1 MTCNVTPRQ
10 LQILELLLK
19 KRSGLTIDAIA
30 NALDISRTAVLQH
43 FSGLQGEGCVQEG
56 SLDKTAGRPV
66 RCYVITEKGISHFPK
81 QYAWFSEIIL
91 NRLKE
96 QMGSDAFREFMGQL
110 GIDVAQGLLQNFAG
124 KSKQQRL
131 GELVT
136 IMQGLG
142 YEAEALEVRE
152 NNQLQLQARNCVYHD
167 LAQKHAEICEFD
179 LALMSTLLDGEIEH
193 LECLVKGDEVCR
205 FKCHASE

>member
-10 LQILELLLK
+10 LQILDLLLK
-19 KRSGLTIDAIA
+19 NRSGLTIDGIA

-43 FSGLQGEGCVQEG
+43 FSGLQREGCVQEG

-66 RCYVITEKGISHFPK
+66 RCYLITEKGINHFPK

-96 QMGSDAFREFMGQL
+96 QMGSDVFREFMSQL
-110 GIDVAQGLLQNFAG
+110 GKDVAQGLLQNFAG
-124 KSKQQRL
+124 KSKQQRI

-142 YEAEALEVRE
+142 YEAQALEVSE

-167 LAQKHAEICEFD
+167 LAQKHAEVCEFD
-179 LALMSTLLDGEIEH
+179 LALMSTLMDGEIEH
-193 LECLVKGDEVCR
+193 LECLVKGGEVCR
-205 FKCHASE
+205 FGCNNLK

>member
-30 NALDISRTAVLQH
+30 HALDISRTAVLQH
-43 FSGLQGEGCVQEG
+43 FSGLQREGCVQEG

-66 RCYVITEKGISHFPK
+66 RCYVITEKGINHFPK

-96 QMGSDAFREFMGQL
+96 QMGPDAFREFMSQL
-110 GIDVAQGLLQNFAG
+110 GKDVAQGLLQNFAG

-131 GELVT
+131 EELVT
-136 IMQGLG
+136 VMQGLG
-142 YEAEALEVRE
+142 YKAEALPVRG
-152 NNQLQLQARNCVYHD
+152 NKQLHLQARNCVYHD

-179 LALMSTLLDGEIEH
+179 LALMGTLMDGEIEH
-193 LECLVKGDEVCR
+193 LECMVKGDDVCH
-205 FKCHASE
+205 FSCNSKE

>member
-19 KRSGLTIDAIA
+19 KRSGLTIDGIA

-43 FSGLQGEGCVQEG
+43 FSGLQREGCVQEG

-66 RCYVITEKGISHFPK
+66 RCYVITEKGINHFPK

-96 QMGSDAFREFMGQL
+96 QMGSDIFREFMSQL
-110 GIDVAQGLLQNFAG
+110 GKDVAQGLLQNVAG
-124 KSKQQRL
+124 KSKQQRI

-142 YEAEALEVRE
+142 YEAEALDVSED
-152 NNQLQLQARNCVYHD
+152 NQLHLQARNCVYHD

-179 LALMSTLLDGEIEH
+179 LALMSTLMDGEVEH
-193 LECLVKGDEVCR
+193 LECLVKGDDVCR
-205 FKCHASE
+205 FSCNATE